1 MAVELLAVPALLMS
15 MTEIAGLAKV
25 QRPVVTTWR
34 RRHRDFPAPA
44 GGDAAQPL
52 FDPRQVADWLIST
65 GRADRDQIEPEL
77 SLYTLTGLADQYPG
91 TDLVAAVTALI
102 CLRYVTDENEPLAD
116 GTDDD
121 LAVLREQAA
130 VIDPDDLLLLSEV
143 CGIPPTAGWL
153 AAFVDELIEAAWGC
167 RQAFERIMAARNRF
181 RVGALSA
188 SAVSPALARL
198 IAELSG
204 TRELARRTNSLI
216 VTDPATGAGD
226 LLAAVAHV
234 LGPDCAPMF
243 TGAEANP
250 VLARLVRR
258 RLTVHGVPAVD
269 MDIRVGVELPDE
281 SGDPDV
287 VVTQIPYMPGEDRDA
302 VAVLD
307 SVGDVA
313 VRMTA
318 GRFAVVLGP
327 AAALADDLPPFSAAA
342 RARADLL
349 KSDMVEGIVRLPGGL
364 MPFRPG
370 YETALWVLTQA
381 RHSRWRGRVLL
392 ADVSD
397 RSLTADVVRDLAE
410 DVITWRRDGYVPQAH
425 RRTFGVQAE
434 VSSLVDPP
442 RPLMTARRLDSQRE
456 RKADADER
464 VTLLTRYGAD
474 LDRFGTNATADR
486 GHVGTEALAAA
497 HRQPATEAIGVLV
510 RQRRLVMRKGTRLA
524 PADVG
529 GSGKHVVLGAEEV
542 LGFRRPGER
551 RVDLEVFA
559 NRYRNARLTEPGD
572 VLVTMNPRTGA
583 MIDHDGYAIAEYP
596 VRILRIPETEAE
608 QFTPRVLAALL
619 FADGS
624 GKRPAGAVRTVNSFK
639 EQRVPLLQVAEVRHL
654 DILFASI
661 DARRALAQRE
671 IDMLDELCHVATGGL
686 IDGTL
691 TLVSNGK

>member
-1 MAVELLAVPALLMS
+1 MAVELLAAPALLMS
-15 MTEIAGLAKV
+15 MTEIAELARV

-44 GGDAAQPL
+44 SGDAAQPL

-77 SLYTLTGLADQYPG
+77 SLYTLTGLAGHYPG

-102 CLRYVTDENEPLAD
+102 CLRYLADENEPLAD

-121 LAVLREQAA
+121 LAVLREQASA
-130 VIDPDDLLLLSEV
+130 TDPNDLLLLSEV
-143 CGIPPTAGWL
+143 YGIPPTAGWL
-153 AAFVDELIEAAWGC
+153 AALVDDLIEAAWGC
-167 RQAFERIMAARNRF
+167 RQAFERIMTARNRF

-204 TRELARRTNSLI
+204 ARELARRTNSLI

-243 TGAEANP
+243 TGAEADP

-258 RLTVHGVPAVD
+258 RLTVHDVPIADV
-269 MDIRVGVELPDE
+269 DIRVGAELPDE

-287 VVTQIPYMPGEDRDA
+287 VVTQIPYRPGEDRDA

-307 SVGDVA
+307 SVGDAA

-342 RARADLL
+342 RARVDLL
-349 KSDMVEGIVRLPGGL
+349 KGDMVEAIVRLPGGL
-364 MPFRPG
+364 VPFRPG

-397 RSLTADVVRDLAE
+397 RPLTADVVRDLAE

-425 RRTFGVQAE
+425 RRAFGVQVE
-434 VSSLVDPP
+434 ISSLVDPP
-442 RPLMTARRLDSQRE
+442 RPLMAGRRLGGQRE
-456 RKADADER
+456 QKADANER
-464 VTLLTRYGAD
+464 VSLITQYGAG
-474 LDRFGTNATADR
+474 LDRFGATATADR
-486 GHVGTEALAAA
+486 GHVGTEALAATD
-497 HRQPATEAIGVLV
+497 RQPATEAIGALV
-510 RQRRLVMRKGTRLA
+510 RQRRLVMRKGIRLA
-524 PADVG
+524 PADVD

-559 NRYRNARLTEPGD
+559 NRYPNARLTEPGD
-572 VLVTMNPRTGA
+572 VLVTMNPRPGA
-583 MIDHDGYAIAEYP
+583 MIDHEGYAIAEYR
-596 VRILRIPETEAE
+596 VRILRIPGTEAE

-619 FADGS
+619 FAGGS
-624 GKRPAGAVRTVNSFK
+624 GRRPTGAVRMANSLM
-639 EQRVPLLQVAEVRHL
+639 EQRVLLLPVAEVRHL
-654 DILFASI
+654 DALLASI
-661 DARRALAQRE
+661 DARRALARRE

-691 TLVSNGK
+691 ALISNNM

>member
-1 MAVELLAVPALLMS
+1 MAVELLAAPALLMS
-15 MTEIAGLAKV
+15 MTEIAELAKV

-34 RRHRDFPAPA
+34 RRHRDFPAPV

-102 CLRYVTDENEPLAD
+102 CLRYLTDENEPLAD
-116 GTDDD
+116 GTDD

-130 VIDPDDLLLLSEV
+130 AIDPDDLLLRSEV
-143 CGIPPTAGWL
+143 DAIPPTAAWL
-153 AAFVDELIEAAWGC
+153 AALVDELIEAAWGC
-167 RQAFERIMAARNRF
+167 RQAFERIMAVRNRF

-188 SAVSPALARL
+188 SAVSPVLARL
-198 IAELSG
+198 IAELSSA
-204 TRELARRTNSLI
+204 RELARRLDSLI

-258 RLTVHGVPAVD
+258 RLTVHDVPIADVD
-269 MDIRVGVELPDE
+269 ICVGAELPDE

-287 VVTQIPYMPGEDRDA
+287 IVTQIPYRPGEDRDA

-349 KSDMVEGIVRLPGGL
+349 KGDMVEAIVRLPGGL
-364 MPFRPG
+364 VPFRPG

-397 RSLTADVVRDLAE
+397 RPLTADVVRDLAE

-425 RRTFGVQAE
+425 RRAFGVQVE
-434 VSSLVDPP
+434 ISSLVDPP
-442 RPLMTARRLDSQRE
+442 RPLMAGRRLGGQRE
-456 RKADADER
+456 QKADANER
-464 VTLLTRYGAD
+464 VSLITQYGAD
-474 LDRFGTNATADR
+474 LDRFGATATADR
-486 GHVGTEALAAA
+486 GHVGTEALVAAD
-497 HRQPATEAIGVLV
+497 RQPATEAIGALV
-510 RQRRLVMRKGTRLA
+510 RQGRLVMRKGTRLA

-559 NRYRNARLTEPGD
+559 NRYPNARLTEPGD
-572 VLVTMNPRTGA
+572 VLVTMNPRPGA
-583 MIDHDGYAIAEYP
+583 MIDHEGYAIAEYP
-596 VRILRIPETEAE
+596 ARILRIPGTEAE

-619 FADGS
+619 FAGGS
-624 GKRPAGAVRTVNSFK
+624 GRRPAGAVRTANSLK
-639 EQRVPLLQVAEVRHL
+639 EQQLLLLPVAEVRHL
-654 DILFASI
+654 DALLTSI
-661 DARRALAQRE
+661 DARRALAWRE
-671 IDMLDELCHVATGGL
+671 FDMLDELCHVATGGL

-691 TLVSNGK
+691 ALISNNM